1 MPSADFAAATG
12 RQQVTWSTGD
22 FHRIGVAHLI
32 VGELLVRDLH
42 VHAGEKVLDVAGGA
56 GNTALA
62 AARRWAEVTCTDY
75 VPDLLDRASSRA
87 AAEGLP
93 LTVTPADAQRL
104 PFPDQAF
111 DVVTSTFGVM
121 FAPDQ
126 HTAASEM
133 LRVLRPGGRLGLVN
147 WTPDSW
153 PARQSKLVATYR
165 PPPAGVPSPYLW
177 GTPERVEE
185 LLAGRVTALAVTTGH
200 TDFTH
205 HSVPALFDL
214 FSTWF
219 GPVAT
224 LYTTLDP
231 PGRDRFRAEW
241 IALTDAVNTARDG
254 TCDIPAGYLEVI
266 AVRT

>member
-1 MPSADFAAATG
+1 MAWA
-12 RQQVTWSTGD
+12 TGD

-32 VGELLVRDLH
+32 VGELLVRDLR

-75 VPDLLDRASSRA
+75 VPDLLDRVSSRA

-93 LTVTPADAQRL
+93 LTVTPADAQHL
-104 PFPDQAF
+104 PFLDEAF
-111 DVVTSTFGVM
+111 DVVTSTFGAM

-126 HTAASEM
+126 HAAATEM
-133 LRVLRPGGRLGLVN
+133 LRVLRSGGRLGLVS

-153 PARQSKLVATYR
+153 PARQAALVGTYR
-165 PPPAGVPSPYLW
+165 PPSVGVPSPYRW
-177 GTPERVEE
+177 GTVEGVEE
-185 LLAGRVTALAVTTGH
+185 LLAGRVTALTVTSGH

-214 FSTWF
+214 FSICF

-224 LYTTLDP
+224 LYTTLDQ

-241 IALTDAVNTARDG
+241 ITLTEAANTAGDG
-254 TCDIPAGYLEVI
+254 TCDIPANYLEVT